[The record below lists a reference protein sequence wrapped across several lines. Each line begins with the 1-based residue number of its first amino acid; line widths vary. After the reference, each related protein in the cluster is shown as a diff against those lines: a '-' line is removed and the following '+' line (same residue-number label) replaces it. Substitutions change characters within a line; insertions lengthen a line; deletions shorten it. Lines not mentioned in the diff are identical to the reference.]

1 MSPILTIKRLISKDG
16 TEIIAEA
23 TGDYSKPH
31 IVFVHG
37 GSSNG
42 TVFDPIFKLA
52 ALTENLYLVRY
63 DLRGH
68 GRSGKPQRPED
79 YESIRYAEDFQAVL
93 DAFKLKNPIYAGW
106 SFGATV
112 LADICAHISPLP
124 ISAALWI
131 APFAYLDQAPP
142 PLTEGQLALF
152 SNDAATSLLA
162 RIGVCAAFVAPGR
175 EVPFADMLGWIGS
188 TAFFS
193 PKGLEFSLSRK
204 QNFAPLKKHA
214 AAGLPLLF
222 LYGSQDLILQTA
234 DELSANMKLLFTDL
248 EIVVMEGIGHTP
260 FWEDPKLFAE
270 HTLRFVNPI
279 CK

>member
-1 MSPILTIKRLISKDG
+1 DG
-16 TEIIAEA
+16 TEILAEA

-37 GSSNG
+37 ASSNG
-42 TVFDPIFKLA
+42 TVFDPIFKTRSA
-52 ALTENLYLVRY
+52 DRKSVRY
-63 DLRGH
+63 DIRGH

-79 YESIRYAEDFQAVL
+79 YESIRYAEDFQAL
-93 DAFKLKNPIYAGW
+93 T
-106 SFGATV
+106 STV

-142 PLTEGQLALF
+142 PFTEGQLALF

-188 TAFFS
+188 TAFLS
-193 PKGLEFSLSRK
+193 PKGLRR
-204 QNFAPLKKHA
+204 
-214 AAGLPLLF
+214 LPLLF
-222 LYGSQDLILQTA
+222 LYGSQDLLVQTG
-234 DELSANMKLLFTDL
+234 DEISANMKLLFTDL

-260 FWEDPKLFAE
+260 FWEDPNLFVE
-270 HTLRFVNPI
+270 HTLRFVNRI